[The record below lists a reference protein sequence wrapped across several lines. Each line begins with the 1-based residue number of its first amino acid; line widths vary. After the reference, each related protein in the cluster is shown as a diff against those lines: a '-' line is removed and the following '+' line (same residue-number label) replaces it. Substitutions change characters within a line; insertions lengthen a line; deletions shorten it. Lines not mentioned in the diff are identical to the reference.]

1 MKITFKTLFIAIAFA
16 LALTGCKK
24 PEPTPVA
31 LSAPTPEVAS
41 VGIDNATLIWEA
53 VKDAVSYE
61 ILIND
66 ETTVE
71 ASGVS
76 ATLTGLQAGTAYTV
90 VMKSI
95 APDDN
100 PLLLD
105 SEYGTPV
112 EFATNGKG
120 TLDSPVL
127 STKDLGPDT
136 FTLYWTAV
144 KNAEK
149 YVYVFNNGQETET
162 TETYVTFTD
171 LTYGTEYA
179 VKVKAVPTEKASSTT
194 LESAWAEKTVK
205 TNDRSALGTPA
216 LSSSEIT
223 PNGFKISWTAV
234 ANAASYK
241 YKVNDGAEQTTTSVN
256 FTTTGLSAATE
267 YNVSVCAIPA
277 ASDAGRYVDSQW
289 ATLKVKTSDLI
300 VLGTPVL
307 KSENVLATTFTVT
320 WAAIDNAGKY
330 VITLNG
336 AAYATQTENS
346 VSFSSLMTETE
357 YTVTVKAV
365 PADAGLVTYKESPA
379 ATIKVT
385 TKSGPSENDK
395 DGNIS
400 DFEEGSIF

>member
-1 MKITFKTLFIAIAFA
+1 MRITFKTLFITAATAF
-16 LALTGCKK
+16 ALTGCKK

-31 LSAPTPEVAS
+31 LPAPAPEIAT

-53 VKDAVSYE
+53 VKDAASYE

-76 ATLTGLQAGTAYTV
+76 ATITGLQAGTAYTV

-95 APDDN
+95 APEGN

-105 SEYGTPV
+105 SEYGAPV
-112 EFATNGKG
+112 EFTTKGKSA
-120 TLDSPVL
+120 LDSPVL
-127 STKDLGPDT
+127 STRDLGPDA
-136 FTLYWTAV
+136 FTLYWPAV
-144 KNAEK
+144 RNAEK

-179 VKVKAVPTEKASSTT
+179 VKVKALPSAKVSSTT

-205 TNDRSALGTPA
+205 TVDRTALATPA

-223 PNGFKISWTAV
+223 PNGFKVSWTAV

-241 YKVNDGAEQTTTSVN
+241 YKVNDGAEQTTTSVD
-256 FTTTGLSAATE
+256 FTTTGLTAATE
-267 YNVSVCAIPA
+267 YNVSVCAVPA
-277 ASDAGRYVDSQW
+277 ASDAGRYLDSQW
-289 ATLKVKTSDLI
+289 ASLKVKTSDLI
-300 VLGTPVL
+300 ALGTPVL
-307 KSENVLATTFTVT
+307 KSENVLATTFTVR
-320 WAAIDNAGKY
+320 WDAVSNAGKY

-336 AAYATQTENS
+336 AAYSTQAENS
-346 VSFSSLMTETE
+346 VAFSSLSTETE

-365 PADAGLVTYKESPA
+365 PSDAGLVTYKESQV

-385 TKSGPSENDK
+385 TKSGPSEDDK